1 MTPFNP
7 ADDPRGFRAAL
18 GRFPT
23 GVCIITAIENGQ
35 PIGITANSFASVSLD
50 PALVLWSPAKA
61 SNRHDAFVAA
71 QKFCIHVLA
80 KDQLDLCTAFV
91 RSRHG
96 FEGLDHAAAEN
107 GAPLIAGTLA
117 VFECRQ
123 VAVHEGGDHS
133 IIIGQVSSARYRDGE
148 ALIFKDGAFDLP
160 L

>member
-7 ADDPRGFRAAL
+7 ADDPLAFRAAL

-23 GVCIITAIENGQ
+23 GVSIVTAMENGR

-61 SNRHDAFVAA
+61 SNRHDAFVGA
-71 QKFCIHVLA
+71 QSFCIHVLA
-80 KDQLDLCTAFV
+80 KDQLDVCTAFV

-96 FEGLDHAAAEN
+96 FDGLDHTVGEN
-107 GAPLIAGTLA
+107 GAPLIADTLA
-117 VFECRQ
+117 VFECQ
-123 VAVHEGGDHS
+123 QSAVHEAGDHS
-133 IIIGQVSSARYRDGE
+133 IIIGRVSRAQYRDGE

-160 L
+160 V